1 MQDNQTGE
9 QKQIDRCRSLEVQTP
24 SQMRCRQRA
33 ERDKWNS
40 RRTDRK
46 QLTSGISRDCVSVI
60 RGWTDGTIATWKGI
74 CIAARGSGEIWLV
87 SRIYISSRVTSNAQK
102 NPPPSPFTTT
112 SSHPQNKVEP
122 QIYGLSG
129 GATRI
134 CGREMEPHKYKRL
147 VFIKCL

>member
-102 NPPPSPFTTT
+102 NPPPPSPPPAPIPKTKW
-112 SSHPQNKVEP
+112 SHKYMGCQVEP
-122 QIYGLSG
+122 QEYVVGKWSHINISG
-129 GATRI
+129 WF
-134 CGREMEPHKYKRL
+134 L
-147 VFIKCL
+147 